1 MIFRVELRTDDPK
14 LIEILPGV
22 RNKAKFVKRALR
34 HFISTKRGKETL
46 MIMSRP
52 GTGLGSGRIEPA
64 RTNVR
69 KKDAAGAGDREK
81 EKLKDRRMQDK
92 FGSPPSEIPRDVY
105 DFDQFL

>member
-14 LIEILPGV
+14 LIEILLGV

-46 MIMSRP
+46 MIMSKP
-52 GTGLGSGRIEPA
+52 GTGLGSRIKPA

-69 KKDAAGAGDREK
+69 KKDATGTGEEK
-81 EKLKDRRMQDK
+81 GKLKERLKRDE
-92 FGSPPSEIPRDVY
+92 SCPPPSEHIKDVY
-105 DFDQFL
+105 DLDQFL